1 MFDRMIAFSLRNRL
15 FVVAVAALVLV
26 YGSWALIHLPVDVFP
41 DLNRPTVTIMSEAA
55 GLAPEEV
62 ETLVT
67 LPIER
72 VMNGAPGVQR
82 VRSTSGIGLSVVYVE
97 FDWGTDI
104 YRDRQLVAERLQTLE
119 GQLPR
124 RVRPQM
130 GPIASIMG
138 EIMLIGVQADPRVP
152 ESERP
157 TPMDLRTLA
166 DWVIRPRLLTIA
178 GVAQVIP
185 IGGEVRQIHVLAD
198 PARLRQFNLS
208 LADVERAVEGANENT
223 TGGYIDRR
231 GTELL
236 VRALGRAREP
246 ADFAR
251 TVVAY
256 RGGVGVQLGQVADV
270 RAAPRIRRGDASIDG
285 RPGVILSVQ
294 KQPGADTVALTAQ
307 IEAALRDLQR
317 TLPRGVRINSELFR
331 QANFIRA
338 AVHNVVEA
346 LRDGAILVV
355 IVLFLFLLNFRTT
368 FITLTAIPLSFVVA
382 GLVFKAFDLSVNTMT
397 LGGLAVAIGELVDD
411 AIVDV
416 ENVFRRLRENRASP
430 RPRSAFAVIRD
441 ASSEVRNSIVFAT
454 IVVVLVFVPL
464 FSLSGI
470 EGRLFRPLGVAYIVA
485 ILASLVVSLTV
496 TPALC
501 SYLLPKL
508 KLHAEREGFLVRAV
522 KAVDRRLL
530 GWTLSHPIKVVFC
543 AGALVVVSAAT
554 VPFMGG
560 EFLPPF
566 NEGTLTINVLA
577 RPGTSLSESNRLGT
591 LAENLIRRIPEV
603 LSTGRRT
610 GRAELD
616 EHAEGVHYSEIDVD
630 LRRSGRTRAQILAS
644 IREELAR
651 VPGVVVNVGQPISHR
666 LDHLLSGVRAQIA
679 IKVFGE
685 NLGELRAAAGR
696 VRDALGGV
704 PGVTDLQ
711 VEQQVLI
718 PQIAIRIDRE
728 RAARL
733 GVNTGTLARTLETAL
748 LGSVVTQF
756 VEGQRTV
763 DVIVRYPYENV
774 VSIDSVR
781 QSLIDLPSGAKVPVS
796 ELANVTEALGPNA
809 IHRENAQRRIV
820 ISCNVAGRDLSAVVG
835 SIRRAV
841 DGVRLPQG
849 YYATIGGQFESQQ
862 SATRLIAL
870 LSLASLLG
878 MFVVLYAH
886 FRSTFVV
893 FQVLLNIPLA
903 LVGSVAA
910 VFLTGG
916 VLSVATLVGFITL
929 CGIASRNGIMMISHY
944 LHLMTAEG
952 EAFSRNMVVRGSLE
966 RLVPVLMT
974 ALTAALGLIPLAVST
989 GAPGK
994 EILQPLAVVILGGLI
1009 SSTLLDIVV
1018 TPAVFYRFGRAS
1030 ALKLAIAHRNPTG
1043 AEFGEPPADAVP
1055 IAARP
1060 SDPSPTG

>member
-1 MFDRMIAFSLRNRL
+1 MFDWLIGFSLRNRL
-15 FVVAVAALVLV
+15 FVVATAAMVLV
-26 YGSWALIHLPVDVFP
+26 YGAWALVHLPVDVFP
-41 DLNRPTVTIMSEAA
+41 DLNRPTVTIMTEAE

-72 VMNGAPGVQR
+72 VMNGAPGVER
-82 VRSTSGIGLSVVYVE
+82 VRSTSGIGLSIVYVE
-97 FDWGTDI
+97 FAWGTDI
-104 YRDRQLVAERLQTLE
+104 YRDRQLVAERLQTLQ
-119 GQLPR
+119 GQLPG
-124 RVRPQM
+124 RVTPQM

-138 EIMLIGVQADPRVP
+138 EIMLIGVQADGRLP
-152 ESERP
+152 EVERP
-157 TPMDLRTLA
+157 TPMALRTLA
-166 DWVIRPRLLTIA
+166 DWVIRPRLLTLT

-208 LADVERAVEGANENT
+208 LDDVERAVAGANENT
-223 TGGYIDRR
+223 TGGYVDRR
-231 GTELL
+231 GVELL
-236 VRALGRAREP
+236 VRAIGRVRSP
-246 ADFAR
+246 ADFEQ

-256 RGGVGVQLGQVADV
+256 RGGVGVRLAQVADV

-294 KQPGADTVALTAQ
+294 KQPGADTVALTRQ
-307 IEAALRDLQR
+307 IEAALADLQR
-317 TLPRGVRINSELFR
+317 TMPRGARINSHLFR
-331 QANFIRA
+331 QAGFIEA
-338 AVHNVVEA
+338 AIANVIEA
-346 LRDGAILVV
+346 LRDGAILVL

-382 GLVFKAFDLSVNTMT
+382 GLVFKAFDISVNTMT

-416 ENVFRRLRENRASP
+416 ENVFRRLRENRELAHP
-430 RPRSAFAVIRD
+430 RAALVVIRE
-441 ASSEVRNSIVFAT
+441 ASSEVRNSIVYAT
-454 IVVVLVFVPL
+454 ILVVLVFVPL
-464 FSLSGI
+464 FALSGI
-470 EGRLFRPLGVAYIVA
+470 EGRLFRPLGIAYVVA

-501 SYLLPKL
+501 SYLLPKM
-508 KLHAEREGFLVRAV
+508 KLHAERDGFLVRAV
-522 KAVDRRLL
+522 KAADRRVLH
-530 GWTLSHPIKVVFC
+530 WTLSHPIKVLSG
-543 AGALVVVSAAT
+543 AGVLIVVAAAT

-566 NEGTLTINVLA
+566 NEGTLTINLLA

-591 LAENLIRRIPEV
+591 LAERLVHRVPEV
-603 LSTGRRT
+603 ISTGRRT

-616 EHAEGVHYSEIDVD
+616 EHAEGVHYTEIDVD
-630 LRRSGRTRAQILAS
+630 LRRSERRREQILND

-666 LDHLLSGVRAQIA
+666 LDHLLSGVRAQVA
-679 IKVFGE
+679 IKIFGE
-685 NLGELRAAAGR
+685 DLGELRSAAGR
-696 VRDALGGV
+696 VRDAIREV

-718 PQIAIRIDRE
+718 PQIAIRVDRT

-733 GVNTGTLARTLETAL
+733 GVNAGTLARTLQTAL
-748 LGSVVTQF
+748 LGSVVTQ
-756 VEGQRTV
+756 VLEGQRTV
-763 DVIVRYPYENV
+763 DVVVRYPYENT
-774 VSIDSVR
+774 VSIEAVR
-781 QSLIDLPSGAKVPVS
+781 ESLVDLPSGAKVPVS
-796 ELANVTEALGPNA
+796 ELADVSEALGPNA
-809 IHRENAQRRIV
+809 VNRENAQRRIV
-820 ISCNVAGRDLSAVVG
+820 VSCNVAGRDLGAVVG
-835 SIRRAV
+835 DIQRAV
-841 DGVRLPQG
+841 GGVRLPQG
-849 YYATIGGQFESQQ
+849 YYPTIGGQFESQQ
-862 SATRLIAL
+862 SATRLIGL
-870 LSLASLLG
+870 LSLASLLA

-886 FRSTFVV
+886 FRSPFVV

-903 LVGSVAA
+903 LVGSVVA

-944 LHLMTAEG
+944 LHLMTVEG
-952 EAFSRNMVVRGSLE
+952 EEFSREMVMRGSLE

-974 ALTAALGLIPLAVST
+974 ALTAALGLVPLALSG

-994 EILQPLAVVILGGLI
+994 EILQPVAVVILGGLC

-1018 TPAVFYRFGRAS
+1018 TPAVFFRFGRSS
-1030 ALKLAIAHRNPTG
+1030 ALQLAADHRD
-1043 AEFGEPPADAVP
+1043 PADTSRSRAV
-1055 IAARP
+1055 A
-1060 SDPSPTG
+1060 

>member
-1 MFDRMIAFSLRNRL
+1 MFDWLIGFSLRNRL
-15 FVVAVAALVLV
+15 FVVATAAMVLV
-26 YGSWALIHLPVDVFP
+26 YGAWALVHLPVDVFP
-41 DLNRPTVTIMSEAA
+41 DLNRPTVTIMTEAE

-72 VMNGAPGVQR
+72 VMNGAPGVER
-82 VRSTSGIGLSVVYVE
+82 VRSTSGIGLSIVYVE
-97 FDWGTDI
+97 FAWGTDI
-104 YRDRQLVAERLQTLE
+104 YRDRQLVAERLQTLQ
-119 GQLPR
+119 GQLPG
-124 RVRPQM
+124 RVTPQM

-138 EIMLIGVQADPRVP
+138 EIMLIGVQADARLP
-152 ESERP
+152 EAERP
-157 TPMDLRTLA
+157 TPMELRTLA
-166 DWVIRPRLLTIA
+166 DWVIRPRLLTLT

-208 LADVERAVEGANENT
+208 LDDVERAVAGANENT
-223 TGGYIDRR
+223 TGGYVDRR
-231 GTELL
+231 GVELL
-236 VRALGRAREP
+236 VRAIGRVRSP
-246 ADFAR
+246 SDFEQ

-256 RGGVGVQLGQVADV
+256 RGGVGVRLGQVADV
-270 RAAPRIRRGDASIDG
+270 RAAPRIKRGDASIDG

-294 KQPGADTVALTAQ
+294 KQPGADTVALTRQ
-307 IEAALRDLQR
+307 IETALADLQR
-317 TLPRGVRINSELFR
+317 TMPRGARINSHLFR
-331 QANFIRA
+331 QAGFIES
-338 AVHNVVEA
+338 AVANVVEA
-346 LRDGAILVV
+346 LRDGAILVL

-416 ENVFRRLRENRASP
+416 ENVFRRLRENRELAHP
-430 RPRSAFAVIRD
+430 RAALVVIRE
-441 ASSEVRNSIVFAT
+441 ASSEVRNSIVYAT
-454 IVVVLVFVPL
+454 ILVVLVFVPL
-464 FSLSGI
+464 FALSGI
-470 EGRLFRPLGVAYIVA
+470 EGRLFRPLGIAYIVA

-501 SYLLPKL
+501 SYLLPTM

-522 KAVDRRLL
+522 KSADRRVLH
-530 GWTLSHPIKVVFC
+530 WTLSHPIKVLLG
-543 AGALVVVSAAT
+543 AGVLIVVAAAT

-566 NEGTLTINVLA
+566 NEGTLTINLLA

-591 LAENLIRRIPEV
+591 LAERLVHRVPEV
-603 LSTGRRT
+603 ISTGRRT

-616 EHAEGVHYSEIDVD
+616 EHAEGVHYTEIDVD
-630 LRRSGRTRAQILAS
+630 LRRSARRREQILND

-666 LDHLLSGVRAQIA
+666 LDHLLSGVRAQVA
-679 IKVFGE
+679 IKIFGE
-685 NLGELRAAAGR
+685 DLGELRSAAGR
-696 VRDALGGV
+696 VRDAIRNV

-718 PQIAIRIDRE
+718 PQIAIRVDRT

-733 GVNTGTLARTLETAL
+733 GVNAGALAQTLQTAL
-748 LGSVVTQF
+748 LGSVVTQ
-756 VEGQRTV
+756 VLEGQRTV
-763 DVIVRYPYENV
+763 DVVVRYPYENT
-774 VSIDSVR
+774 VSIEAVR
-781 QSLIDLPSGAKVPVS
+781 QSLVDLPSGAKVPVS
-796 ELANVTEALGPNA
+796 ELADVSEALGPNA
-809 IHRENAQRRIV
+809 VHRENAQRRIV
-820 ISCNVAGRDLSAVVG
+820 VSCNVAGRDLGAVVG
-835 SIRRAV
+835 DIRRAV
-841 DGVRLPQG
+841 GGVRLPQG
-849 YYATIGGQFESQQ
+849 YYPTIGGQFESQQ
-862 SATRLIAL
+862 SATRLIGL
-870 LSLASLLG
+870 LSLASLLA

-886 FRSTFVV
+886 FRSPFVV

-903 LVGSVAA
+903 LVGSVVA

-944 LHLMTAEG
+944 LHLMTVEG
-952 EAFSRNMVVRGSLE
+952 EEFSREMVMRGSLE

-974 ALTAALGLIPLAVST
+974 ALTAALGLVPLALSG

-994 EILQPLAVVILGGLI
+994 EILQPVAVVILGGLC

-1018 TPAVFYRFGRAS
+1018 TPAVFFRFGRSS
-1030 ALKLAIAHRNPTG
+1030 AMRLAADHRD
-1043 AEFGEPPADAVP
+1043 PADSAKSPAV
-1055 IAARP
+1055 A
-1060 SDPSPTG
+1060 

>member
-1 MFDRMIAFSLRNRL
+1 MFDWLIGFSLRNRL
-15 FVVAVAALVLV
+15 FVVATAAMVLV
-26 YGSWALIHLPVDVFP
+26 YGTWALVHLPVDVFP
-41 DLNRPTVTIMSEAA
+41 DLNRPTVTIMTEAE

-72 VMNGAPGVQR
+72 VMNGAPGVER
-82 VRSTSGIGLSVVYVE
+82 VRSTSGIGLSIVYVE
-97 FDWGTDI
+97 FAWGTDI
-104 YRDRQLVAERLQTLE
+104 YRDRQLVAERLQTLQ
-119 GQLPR
+119 GQLPG
-124 RVRPQM
+124 RVTPQM

-138 EIMLIGVQADPRVP
+138 EIMLIGVQADARLP
-152 ESERP
+152 EAERP
-157 TPMDLRTLA
+157 TPMELRTLA
-166 DWVIRPRLLTIA
+166 DWVIRPRLLTLT

-208 LADVERAVEGANENT
+208 LDDVERAVAGANENT
-223 TGGYIDRR
+223 TGGYVDRR
-231 GTELL
+231 GVELL
-236 VRALGRAREP
+236 VRALGRVRSPE
-246 ADFAR
+246 DFEQ

-256 RGGVGVQLGQVADV
+256 RGGVGVRLGQVAYV
-270 RAAPRIRRGDASIDG
+270 RAAPRIKRGDASIDG

-294 KQPGADTVALTAQ
+294 KQPGADTVALTRQ
-307 IEAALRDLQR
+307 IETALADLQR
-317 TLPRGVRINSELFR
+317 TMPRGARINSHIFR
-331 QANFIRA
+331 QAGFIES
-338 AVHNVVEA
+338 AVANVVEA
-346 LRDGAILVV
+346 LRDGAILVL

-416 ENVFRRLRENRASP
+416 ENVFRRLRENRELAEP
-430 RPRSAFAVIRD
+430 RAALLVIRE
-441 ASSEVRNSIVFAT
+441 ASSEVRNSIVYAT
-454 IVVVLVFVPL
+454 ILVVLVFVPL
-464 FSLSGI
+464 FALSGI

-501 SYLLPKL
+501 SYLLPKM

-522 KAVDRRLL
+522 KAADRRVLH
-530 GWTLSHPIKVVFC
+530 WTLSHPIKVLLG
-543 AGALVVVSAAT
+543 AGVLIVVAAAT

-566 NEGTLTINVLA
+566 NEGTLTINLLA

-591 LAENLIRRIPEV
+591 LAERLVHRVPEV
-603 LSTGRRT
+603 ISTGRRT

-616 EHAEGVHYSEIDVD
+616 EHAEGVHYTEIDVD
-630 LRRSGRTRAQILAS
+630 LRRSARRREQILND

-666 LDHLLSGVRAQIA
+666 LDHLLSGVRAQVA
-679 IKVFGE
+679 IKIFGE
-685 NLGELRAAAGR
+685 DLGELRTAAGR
-696 VRDALGGV
+696 VRDAIRDV

-718 PQIAIRIDRE
+718 PQIAIRVDRA

-733 GVNTGTLARTLETAL
+733 GVNAGTLARTLQTAL
-748 LGSVVTQF
+748 LGSVVTQ
-756 VEGQRTV
+756 VLEGQRTV
-763 DVIVRYPYENV
+763 DVVVRYPYENT
-774 VSIDSVR
+774 VSIEAVR
-781 QSLIDLPSGAKVPVS
+781 QSLVDLPSGAKVPVS
-796 ELANVTEALGPNA
+796 ELADVSEALGPNA
-809 IHRENAQRRIV
+809 VNRENAQRRIV
-820 ISCNVAGRDLSAVVG
+820 VSCNVAGRDLGTVVG
-835 SIRRAV
+835 DIRRAV
-841 DGVRLPQG
+841 GGVRLPQG
-849 YYATIGGQFESQQ
+849 YYPTIGGQFESQQ
-862 SATRLIAL
+862 SATRLIGL
-870 LSLASLLG
+870 LSLASLMA

-886 FRSTFVV
+886 FRSPFVV

-903 LVGSVAA
+903 LVGSVVA

-944 LHLMTAEG
+944 LHLMIVER
-952 EAFSRNMVVRGSLE
+952 EEFSREMVMRGSLE

-974 ALTAALGLIPLAVST
+974 ALTAALGLVPLALSS

-994 EILQPLAVVILGGLI
+994 EILQPVAVVILGGLC

-1018 TPAVFYRFGRAS
+1018 TPAVFFRFGRSS
-1030 ALKLAIAHRNPTG
+1030 ALKLAADHRD
-1043 AEFGEPPADAVP
+1043 PADASRSGAV
-1055 IAARP
+1055 A
-1060 SDPSPTG
+1060 

>member
-1 MFDRMIAFSLRNRL
+1 VFDRLITFSLRNRL
-15 FVVAVAALVLV
+15 FVVASAALLLV
-26 YGSWALIHLPVDVFP
+26 YGVWALVHLPVDVFP
-41 DLNRPTVTIMSEAA
+41 DLNRPTVTIMSEAE

-72 VMNGAPGVQR
+72 VMNGAPGVER
-82 VRSTSGIGLSVVYVE
+82 VRSTSGIGLSIVYVE
-97 FDWGTDI
+97 FAWGTDI
-104 YRDRQLVAERLQTLE
+104 YRDRQLVAERLQTLR
-119 GQLPR
+119 GQLPQ
-124 RVRPQM
+124 RVTPQM

-138 EIMLIGVQADPRVP
+138 EIMLIGVQADERIP
-152 ESERP
+152 EAERP
-157 TPMDLRTLA
+157 SPMALRTLA

-208 LADVERAVEGANENT
+208 LDDVERAVAGANENT

-236 VRALGRAREP
+236 IRTLGRVRTPE
-246 ADFAR
+246 DFAN

-256 RGGVGVQLGQVADV
+256 RGGVGVQLAQVADV
-270 RAAPRIRRGDASIDG
+270 RVAPRIKRGDASVDG

-294 KQPGADTVALTAQ
+294 KQPGADTVTLTRQ
-307 IEAALRDLQR
+307 IDAALADLQR
-317 TLPRGVRINSELFR
+317 TMPHGARINARLFR
-331 QANFIRA
+331 QAGFIEA
-338 AVHNVVEA
+338 AIANVVEA
-346 LRDGAILVV
+346 LRDGAVLVV

-368 FITLTAIPLSFVVA
+368 LITLTAIPLSFVVA

-411 AIVDV
+411 AVVDV
-416 ENVFRRLRENRASP
+416 ENVYRRLRENRALGS
-430 RPRSAFAVIRD
+430 PRSAFVVIRD
-441 ASSEVRNSIVFAT
+441 ASSEVRNSIVYAT
-454 IVVVLVFVPL
+454 VLVVLVFVPL
-464 FSLSGI
+464 FALSGI
-470 EGRLFRPLGVAYIVA
+470 EGKLFQPLGVAYIVA

-501 SYLLPKL
+501 SYLLPRMQM
-508 KLHAEREGFLVRAV
+508 HTEREGFLVRAV
-522 KAVDRRLL
+522 KAADRRALA
-530 GWTLSHPIKVVFC
+530 WTLSHPLKVLFF
-543 AGALVVVSAAT
+543 AGALVVAAGAT

-566 NEGTLTINVLA
+566 NEGTLTINLLA
-577 RPGTSLSESNRLGT
+577 RPGTSLAESGRLGT
-591 LAENLIRRIPEV
+591 LAERLIHRVPEV

-630 LRRSGRTRAQILAS
+630 LRRSARTREQILND

-666 LDHLLSGVRAQIA
+666 LDHLLSGVRAQVA
-679 IKVFGE
+679 IKIFGE
-685 NLGELRAAAGR
+685 NLAELRSSAGR
-696 VRDALGGV
+696 VRDAMRSV

-718 PQIAIRIDRE
+718 PQIAIRVDRA

-733 GVNTGTLARTLETAL
+733 GVNAGALARTLETAL
-748 LGSVVTQF
+748 LGSTATQ
-756 VEGQRTV
+756 VLEGQRTI
-763 DVIVRYPYENV
+763 DVIVRYPYEST
-774 VSIDSVR
+774 VSIDAVR
-781 QSLIDLPSGAKVPVS
+781 QSLVDLPSGAKVPVG
-796 ELANVTEALGPNA
+796 ELADVTEALGPNA
-809 IHRENAQRRIV
+809 INRENAQRRIV
-820 ISCNVAGRDLSAVVG
+820 VSCNVAGRDLGAVVTDV
-835 SIRRAV
+835 RRAV

-862 SATRLIAL
+862 SATRLIGL
-870 LSLASLLG
+870 LSIGSLLA

-886 FRSTFVV
+886 FRAPFVV

-903 LVGSVAA
+903 LVGSVVA
-910 VFLTGG
+910 VLLSGG

-944 LHLMTAEG
+944 LHLMTEEG
-952 EAFSRNMVVRGSLE
+952 ETFSREMVVRGSLE

-974 ALTAALGLIPLAVST
+974 ALTAALGLVPLALSG

-994 EILQPLAVVILGGLI
+994 EILQPVAVVILGGLA

-1018 TPAVFYRFGRAS
+1018 TPAVFFRFGRAS
-1030 ALKLAIAHRNPTG
+1030 ALALAAAHRASIDEAG
-1043 AEFGEPPADAVP
+1043 AAGTQASTAHH
-1055 IAARP
+1055 
-1060 SDPSPTG
+1060 G

>member
-1 MFDRMIAFSLRNRL
+1 MFDWLIGFSLRNRL
-15 FVVAVAALVLV
+15 FVVATAAMVLV
-26 YGSWALIHLPVDVFP
+26 YGGWALVHLPVDVFP
-41 DLNRPTVTIMSEAA
+41 DLNRPTVTIMTEAE

-72 VMNGAPGVQR
+72 VMNGAPGVER
-82 VRSTSGIGLSVVYVE
+82 VRSTSGIGLSIVYVE
-97 FDWGTDI
+97 FAWGTDI
-104 YRDRQLVAERLQTLE
+104 YRDRQLVAERLQTLQ
-119 GQLPR
+119 GQLPG
-124 RVRPQM
+124 RVTPQM

-138 EIMLIGVQADPRVP
+138 EIMLIGVQADARLP
-152 ESERP
+152 EAGRP
-157 TPMDLRTLA
+157 TPMQLRTLA
-166 DWVIRPRLLTIA
+166 DWVIRPRLLTLT

-185 IGGEVRQIHVLAD
+185 IGGEVRQIHILAD

-208 LADVERAVEGANENT
+208 LDDVERAVAGANENT
-223 TGGYIDRR
+223 TGGYVDRR
-231 GTELL
+231 GVELL
-236 VRALGRAREP
+236 VRAIGRVRSPE
-246 ADFAR
+246 DFEQ

-256 RGGVGVQLGQVADV
+256 RGGVGVRLGQVADV
-270 RAAPRIRRGDASIDG
+270 RVAPRIKRGDASIDG

-294 KQPGADTVALTAQ
+294 KQPGADTVVLTRQ
-307 IEAALRDLQR
+307 IEAALADLQR
-317 TLPRGVRINSELFR
+317 TMPRGARINSHLFR
-331 QANFIRA
+331 QAGFIES
-338 AVHNVVEA
+338 AVANVVEA
-346 LRDGAILVV
+346 LRDGAILVL

-416 ENVFRRLRENRASP
+416 ENVFRRLRENRELAHP
-430 RPRSAFAVIRD
+430 RAAFVVIRE
-441 ASSEVRNSIVFAT
+441 ASSEVRNSIVYAT
-454 IVVVLVFVPL
+454 ILVVLVFVPL
-464 FSLSGI
+464 FALSGI

-501 SYLLPKL
+501 SYLLPKM

-522 KAVDRRLL
+522 KAADRRVLH
-530 GWTLSHPIKVVFC
+530 WTLSHPIKVLLG
-543 AGALVVVSAAT
+543 AGMLIVVAAAT

-566 NEGTLTINVLA
+566 NEGTLTINLLA
-577 RPGTSLSESNRLGT
+577 PPGTSLSESNRLGT
-591 LAENLIRRIPEV
+591 LAERLVHRVPEV
-603 LSTGRRT
+603 ISTGRRT

-616 EHAEGVHYSEIDVD
+616 EHAEGVHYTEIDVD
-630 LRRSGRTRAQILAS
+630 LRRSARRREQILND

-666 LDHLLSGVRAQIA
+666 LDHLLSGVRAQVA
-679 IKVFGE
+679 IKIFGE
-685 NLGELRAAAGR
+685 DLGELRSGAGR
-696 VRDALGGV
+696 VRDAIRDV

-718 PQIAIRIDRE
+718 PQIAIRVDRT

-733 GVNTGTLARTLETAL
+733 GVNAGTLARTLQTAL
-748 LGSVVTQF
+748 LGSVVTQ
-756 VEGQRTV
+756 VLEGQRTV
-763 DVIVRYPYENV
+763 DVVVRYPYENT
-774 VSIDSVR
+774 VSIEAVR
-781 QSLIDLPSGAKVPVS
+781 QSLVDLPSGAKVPVG
-796 ELANVTEALGPNA
+796 ELADVSEALGPNA
-809 IHRENAQRRIV
+809 VNRENAQRRIV
-820 ISCNVAGRDLSAVVG
+820 VSCNVAGRDLGAVVG
-835 SIRRAV
+835 DIHRAV
-841 DGVRLPQG
+841 GGVRLPQG
-849 YYATIGGQFESQQ
+849 YYPTIGGQFESQQ
-862 SATRLIAL
+862 SATRLIGL
-870 LSLASLLG
+870 LSLASLLA

-886 FRSTFVV
+886 FRSPFVV

-903 LVGSVAA
+903 LVGSVVA
-910 VFLTGG
+910 VFLSGG

-944 LHLMTAEG
+944 LHLMTVEG
-952 EAFSRNMVVRGSLE
+952 EAFSREMVMRGSLE

-974 ALTAALGLIPLAVST
+974 ALTAALGLVPLALSG

-994 EILQPLAVVILGGLI
+994 EILQPVAVVILGGLC

-1018 TPAVFYRFGRAS
+1018 TPAVFFRFGRSS
-1030 ALKLAIAHRNPTG
+1030 AERLAADHRD
-1043 AEFGEPPADAVP
+1043 PADTSRSRAV
-1055 IAARP
+1055 A
-1060 SDPSPTG
+1060 